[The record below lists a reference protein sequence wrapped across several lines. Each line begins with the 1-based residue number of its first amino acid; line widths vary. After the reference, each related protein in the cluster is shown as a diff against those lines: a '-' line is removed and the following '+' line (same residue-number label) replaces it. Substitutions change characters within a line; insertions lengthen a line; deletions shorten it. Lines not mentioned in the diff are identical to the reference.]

1 MTLNTATERE
11 SALSEERSQKK
22 GFLKKSSSHSVAHD
36 ATTREKG
43 SLLSGNSVSVSA
55 GNDLT
60 VTGSAIA
67 ADQDVN
73 LQAGGNVDIGA
84 ATETDTHY
92 RLEEKK
98 KSGLLG
104 SGAASASPLANSR
117 ANTKSTRK
125 AGPKAK
131 ASAPSAAARAAS
143 TSRRATNCTSAA
155 PIWWRPRIWLLPATA

>member
-1 MTLNTATERE
+1 M
-11 SALSEERSQKK
+11 
-22 GFLKKSSSHSVAHD
+22 AHD

-73 LQAGGNVDIGA
+73 LQAGRNVDIGA
-84 ATETDTHY
+84 ATESDTHY

-98 KSGLLG
+98 KKR
-104 SGAASASPLANSR
+104 P
-117 ANTKSTRK
+117 
-125 AGPKAK
+125 AGQ
-131 ASAPSAAARAAS
+131 
-143 TSRRATNCTSAA
+143 RRHRLHH
-155 PIWWRPRIWLLPATA
+155 W